1 MCVTLPLITL
11 RMITPVLNKS
21 ATFVNVFLQF
31 RSDLLPRY
39 AVNTFLFVTAI
50 YTDIK
55 HLFATQHAG
64 ISCTSVADPKGKRTL
79 ARN

>member
-1 MCVTLPLITL
+1 MSVTLLLITL

-39 AVNTFLFVTAI
+39 AMNTFLFVTAI

-55 HLFATQHAG
+55 HKVLAFV
-64 ISCTSVADPKGKRTL
+64 CDVAC
-79 ARN
+79 RNKLYFSRRS